1 MLITKDDHINSCI
14 VFFDGYC
21 NLCNSS
27 VDFAVRHSS
36 ENKLLFASLQSEI
49 AKQILPIKHTQATVP
64 SSIVFWERGT
74 VFTESTAVL
83 NLCKY
88 MDNPY
93 PMLRYLKIFPT
104 GFRDWVYR
112 VVARNRYSWF
122 GKRKSCRIPTKQERE
137 VFIG

>member
-1 MLITKDDHINSCI
+1 MPTTKDDHMNSCI

-36 ENKLLFASLQSEI
+36 ENKLLFASLQSDI
-49 AKQILPIKHTQATVP
+49 AQQMLPEFHVQAIIP
-64 SSIVFWERGT
+64 KSIVFWERGK
-74 VFTESTAVL
+74 VYKESTAVL
-83 NLCKY
+83 NLSKF

-93 PMLRYLKIFPT
+93 PVLRYLKIFPVR
-104 GFRDWVYR
+104 FRDWVYR
-112 VVARNRYSWF
+112 IVARNRYSWF
-122 GKRKSCRIPTKQERE
+122 GKRTSCRVPTEQERR